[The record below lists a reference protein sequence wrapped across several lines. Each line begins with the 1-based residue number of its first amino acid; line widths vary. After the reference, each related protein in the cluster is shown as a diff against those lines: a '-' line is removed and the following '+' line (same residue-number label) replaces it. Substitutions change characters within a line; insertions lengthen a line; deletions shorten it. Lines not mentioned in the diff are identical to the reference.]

1 MGALDSAVRAGKA
14 LYVGISSYGP
24 ANTIEA
30 AAILRDLGTPCLI
43 HQPSY
48 SLLNRWVEDGLLD
61 VLGEE
66 GIGCIVFSPLAQG
79 LLSDKYLNGVPQESR
94 AVTGDSFDQKMLGED
109 NLARVRGLNQIA
121 RDRGQSLAQMAVAWV
136 LRDPRVTSALVG
148 ARNWSQLLDL
158 IGALDKL
165 DFTNDELIAI
175 DGYAV
180 DGNLN
185 LWAASSES

>member
-1 MGALDSAVRAGKA
+1 
-14 LYVGISSYGP
+14 
-24 ANTIEA
+24 
-30 AAILRDLGTPCLI
+30 
-43 HQPSY
+43 
-48 SLLNRWVEDGLLD
+48 
-61 VLGEE
+61 
-66 GIGCIVFSPLAQG
+66 
-79 LLSDKYLNGVPQESR
+79 
-94 AVTGDSFDQKMLGED
+94 
-109 NLARVRGLNQIA
+109 
-121 RDRGQSLAQMAVAWV
+121 MAVAWA